1 MMHEPEIPLLPTL
14 YFEDV
19 TQEALALSLAHGWPS
34 ASLWSDEAGI
44 IIGSQSMQS
53 NPTRFVAVSQ
63 VTKKYK
69 AVYYVGKSIVLNGN
83 CGIRGE
89 KVARYIEES

>member
-19 TQEALALSLAHGWPS
+19 TQEALAHSLAHGWPS

-44 IIGSQSMQS
+44 IIG
-53 NPTRFVAVSQ
+53 
-63 VTKKYK
+63 
-69 AVYYVGKSIVLNGN
+69 VLQ
-83 CGIRGE
+83 
-89 KVARYIEES
+89 AS